1 MRIKADDMSL
11 ANAAQLAELGMAAI
25 QAGDASFDLSAVRT
39 CDSSALVVLLAWQRT
54 ALAAGRALEVS
65 GVPADMLSL
74 ATVYGV
80 DSILPISGTVRPAP
94 ITDH

>member
-1 MRIKADDMSL
+1 MRIEADDMSL

-54 ALAAGRALEVS
+54 ALTAGRALEVS
-65 GVPADMLSL
+65 GAPADMLSL

-80 DSILPISGTVRPAP
+80 DSILPISGPVRPAP

>member
-1 MRIKADDMSL
+1 MSL
-11 ANAAQLAELGMAAI
+11 ANASALASQGIAAI

-80 DSILPISGTVRPAP
+80 ENILPISGTPGVASANP
-94 ITDH
+94 

>member
-1 MRIKADDMSL
+1 MRVDAVDMSL
-11 ANAAQLAELGMAAI
+11 ANAAELAGLGIAAI
-25 QAGDASFDLSAVRT
+25 QRGDASFDLSAVRT

-54 ALAAGRALEVS
+54 AQAAGGSIEVS

-80 DSILPISGTVRPAP
+80 DTILPISKQP
-94 ITDH
+94 

>member
-1 MRIKADDMSL
+1 MQIEADDMSL
-11 ANAAQLAELGMAAI
+11 ANAVQLAELGIAAI
-25 QAGDASFDLSAVRT
+25 HGGDATFDLSAVHT

-54 ALAAGRALEVS
+54 AQAAGRSIHVT

-80 DSILPISGTVRPAP
+80 DSVMPISHPARP
-94 ITDH
+94 

>member
-1 MRIKADDMSL
+1 MRIEADDMSL
-11 ANAAQLAELGMAAI
+11 ANATELAALGIAAI
-25 QAGDASFDLSAVRT
+25 QGGDTSFDLSAVRT

-54 ALAAGRALEVS
+54 AQAAGRSIEVS

-80 DSILPISGTVRPAP
+80 DSVLPIFHPARP
-94 ITDH
+94 

>member
-1 MRIKADDMSL
+1 MRIEADDMSL
-11 ANAAQLAELGMAAI
+11 ANAAQLAELGIAAI
-25 QAGDASFDLSAVRT
+25 QAGDASFDLSSVRT

-54 ALAAGRALEVS
+54 ALIAGRALEVS
-65 GVPADMLSL
+65 GAPADMLSL

-80 DSILPISGTVRPAP
+80 NSILPISGPVRPAP

>member
-1 MRIKADDMSL
+1 MRIETDDMSL
-11 ANAAQLAELGMAAI
+11 ANAVQLAELGMAAI
-25 QAGDASFDLSAVRT
+25 HSGDASFDLSAVRT

-54 ALAAGRALEVS
+54 AQAAGRSIQVS

-80 DSILPISGTVRPAP
+80 DSVLPISDPARP
-94 ITDH
+94 

>member
-1 MRIKADDMSL
+1 MSL
-11 ANAAQLAELGMAAI
+11 ANAVQLADLGIAAI
-25 QAGDASFDLSAVRT
+25 QSGDTSFDLSAVRT

-54 ALAAGRALEVS
+54 AQATGRALEVS

-80 DSILPISGTVRPAP
+80 SSVLPISAPAG
-94 ITDH
+94 

>member
-1 MRIKADDMSL
+1 MRVEADDMSL
-11 ANAAQLAELGMAAI
+11 ANAAELAGLGIAAI
-25 QAGDASFDLSAVRT
+25 QGGDASFDLSQVRT

-54 ALAAGRALEVS
+54 AQAAGRSIEVS

-80 DSILPISGTVRPAP
+80 DDVLPVLKTG
-94 ITDH
+94 

>member
-1 MRIKADDMSL
+1 MRIDANDMSL
-11 ANAAQLAELGMAAI
+11 ANAAQLAQLGIEAI
-25 QAGDASFDLSAVRT
+25 QSGDASFDLSAVQT

-54 ALAAGRALEVS
+54 ALSAGRSIEVI

-80 DSILPISGTVRPAP
+80 KGVLPISAS
-94 ITDH
+94 DDQ

>member
-1 MRIKADDMSL
+1 MRIEADDMSL
-11 ANAAQLAELGMAAI
+11 VNAAQLAELGVAAI

-54 ALAAGRALEVS
+54 ALAAGHTLEVS
-65 GVPADMLSL
+65 GAPADMLSL

-80 DSILPISGTVRPAP
+80 DNILPISGPVSPAP

>member
-1 MRIKADDMSL
+1 MRIEADDMSL
-11 ANAAQLAELGMAAI
+11 ANAAQLAELGIAAI
-25 QAGDASFDLSAVRT
+25 QAGDATFDLSAVRT

-54 ALAAGRALEVS
+54 ARSAGRSITVS

-80 DSILPISGTVRPAP
+80 DSILPISDNFRATPT
-94 ITDH
+94 TDH

>member
-1 MRIKADDMSL
+1 MRIEADDMSL
-11 ANAAQLAELGMAAI
+11 ANAAQLAELGIAAI
-25 QAGDASFDLSAVRT
+25 QAGDASFDLSSVRT

-54 ALAAGRALEVS
+54 ALTAGRALEVS
-65 GVPADMLSL
+65 GAPADMLSL

-80 DSILPISGTVRPAP
+80 NSILPISGPVSPAP

>member
-1 MRIKADDMSL
+1 MSL
-11 ANAAQLAELGMAAI
+11 ANAAQLADLGIAAI
-25 QAGDASFDLSAVRT
+25 QAGDSSFDLSAVRT

-54 ALAAGRALEVS
+54 ALTSGRALTVS

-80 DSILPISGTVRPAP
+80 DSILPISGTAP
-94 ITDH
+94 PSPTTDH

>member
-1 MRIKADDMSL
+1 MRVEADDMSL
-11 ANAAQLAELGMAAI
+11 ANAAQLASLGIAAI
-25 QAGDASFDLSAVRT
+25 QGGDTAFDLSAVRT

-54 ALAAGRALEVS
+54 ALAEGRSIEVS

-80 DSILPISGTVRPAP
+80 SSILPISDTARPAP

>member
-1 MRIKADDMSL
+1 MRIDADDMSL
-11 ANAAQLAELGMAAI
+11 ANATLLASLGVAAI
-25 QAGDASFDLSAVRT
+25 QGGDTSFDLSAVRT
-39 CDSSALVVLLAWQRT
+39 CDSSALVVLLAWQRS
-54 ALAAGRALEVS
+54 ALAMGRTIRVS

-80 DSILPISGTVRPAP
+80 DSILPISDTASPAS

>member
-1 MRIKADDMSL
+1 MRVEADDMSL
-11 ANAAQLAELGMAAI
+11 ANAVQLAELGLAAI
-25 QAGDASFDLSAVRT
+25 HGGDTTFDLSAVRT

-54 ALAAGRALEVS
+54 AQAAGRSIEVF

-80 DSILPISGTVRPAP
+80 DSVLPISDLVRP
-94 ITDH
+94 

>member
-1 MRIKADDMSL
+1 MRIEADDMSL
-11 ANAAQLAELGMAAI
+11 ANAAQLAELGIAAI

-54 ALAAGRALEVS
+54 AFAAGRSIAVS

-80 DSILPISGTVRPAP
+80 DSILPISDTARP
-94 ITDH
+94 

>member
-1 MRIKADDMSL
+1 MRIEADDMSL
-11 ANAAQLAELGMAAI
+11 ANAAELAELGITAI
-25 QAGDASFDLSAVRT
+25 QAGDATFDLSGVRT

-54 ALAAGRALEVS
+54 ALTAGRSITVS

-80 DSILPISGTVRPAP
+80 DSILPISDNFRATPV
-94 ITDH
+94 TDH